1 MKDFLKVVDAC
12 DDIQVV
18 KNVVSILVEGM
29 ETEMNDAA
37 MLETLKSAYSEGGVN

>member
-18 KNVVSILVEGM
+18 KNVVNILIDGM
-29 ETEMNDAA
+29 KTGM
-37 MLETLKSAYSEGGVN
+37 KGV

>member
-37 MLETLKSAYSEGGVN
+37 MLEKP

>member
-18 KNVVSILVEGM
+18 KNVVNILIDGC
-29 ETEMNDAA
+29 
-37 MLETLKSAYSEGGVN
+37 LQPLKWLIVS

>member
-18 KNVVSILVEGM
+18 KNVVNILIDGM
-29 ETEMNDAA
+29 KTGMKDTCMFAT
-37 MLETLKSAYSEGGVN
+37 MKVHIKSV

>member
-18 KNVVSILVEGM
+18 KNVVNILIDGMKEGV
-29 ETEMNDAA
+29 
-37 MLETLKSAYSEGGVN
+37 S